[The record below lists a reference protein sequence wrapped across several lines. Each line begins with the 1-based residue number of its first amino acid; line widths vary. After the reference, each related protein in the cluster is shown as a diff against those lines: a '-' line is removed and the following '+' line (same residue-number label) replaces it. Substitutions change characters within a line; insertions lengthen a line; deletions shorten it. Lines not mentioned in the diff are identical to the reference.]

1 MATDNTQS
9 ADTMAKL
16 LDISPRRLHQLVD
29 MGVMP
34 KEGRGKYPL
43 VKCVHAYIHYLRD
56 ISLKS
61 DTNSPDGTMSHKERL
76 TKAQADKAEVEASVV
91 SGSTVPIE
99 AVTKTWVN
107 VVTTMKSRLLSIPSK
122 TAPLVN
128 AALTVQEA
136 EAIIKKQ
143 IFDALEELS
152 QGEVIVRL
160 PDRLSEPEDLA

>member
-1 MATDNTQS
+1 VADNTQS

-61 DTNSPDGTMSHKERL
+61 DTNAPDGKISHKERL
-76 TKAQADKAEVEASVV
+76 TKAQADKAEVEASIV
-91 SGSTVPIE
+91 SGATVPIE
-99 AVTKTWVN
+99 AVTQTWTN
-107 VVTTMKSRLLSIPSK
+107 AAANMKSRLLSIPSK
-122 TAPLVN
+122 SAPLVN

-143 IFDALEELS
+143 IFEALEELS
-152 QGEVIVRL
+152 QGEIIVEL
-160 PDRLSEPEDLA
+160 SDESPEPDATT